1 MIVTQEYID
10 PTQTYISSKVLR
22 SFNFFWLG
30 FVLYTAAFVM
40 FTAMENQLILNKI
53 QLVGLALLLFGSL
66 GLIQFK
72 FDSQYLKVLYILY
85 TGWLLYTIS
94 RGFKFNRVFLFENL
108 FSAWYGIMPYF
119 VPVVLLFP
127 KNIFYLRKLFSA
139 IVISG
144 VIFLVYS
151 LIYRGQLLY
160 TGEDLTSQALME
172 IFSKTLSIPCG
183 FLLVTYIYQPKW
195 RKLFAFFVVFVTLL
209 LALIRGRRAIT
220 LMNVSYLVF
229 FYLIYLYVN
238 KIKFTTLIFSL
249 FAVCVIGVAGF
260 KYYSANKKGTFS
272 VLTSRIGE
280 DTRSAVETCLYDD
293 METEDWI
300 IGKGM
305 LGQYYCPGVDEA
317 STENNFT
324 DYRNMI
330 ETDYLNIILKGGMIS
345 LGLVLLITIPAVI
358 KGIFYSKNVLSKAAG
373 IWILFWIL
381 DLYPATV
388 TTFTLNYV
396 IVWICVGICYSRTI
410 RNMAEED
417 VKKILCGTVEGP
429 ES

>member
-1 MIVTQEYID
+1 MLVTQEYID
-10 PTQTYISSKVLR
+10 PNQTYISNKVLR

-30 FVLYTAAFVM
+30 FIIYTAAFVM
-40 FTAMENQLILNKI
+40 FTAMETQLILNKI
-53 QLVGLALLLFGSL
+53 QLVGLALLLFGSV

-94 RGFKFNRVFLFENL
+94 RGFKFDRVFLFENL

-127 KNIFYLRKLFSA
+127 KNIFYLRKLFTT

-151 LIYRGQLLY
+151 LIYRGQLMY
-160 TGEDLTSQALME
+160 AGEDLTSQAFME

-183 FLLVTYIYQPKW
+183 FLLLTYIYQPKW
-195 RKLFAFFVVFVTLL
+195 RRLFAFFTVFVTLL

-220 LMNVSYLVF
+220 LMNMSYLVF

-238 KIKFTTLIFSL
+238 KIKFTTLVFSL
-249 FAVCVIGVAGF
+249 FLVTLLGAAGF
-260 KYYSANKKGTFS
+260 KYYSDNKKGTFS

-280 DTRSAVETCLYDD
+280 DTRSAVEVCLYDD
-293 METEDWI
+293 MKTEDWI

-317 STENNFT
+317 STENSFT

-330 ETDYLNIILKGGMIS
+330 ETDYLNIILKGGIIS

-396 IVWICVGICYSRTI
+396 IVWICVGICYSSTI
-410 RNMAEED
+410 RNMPEED
-417 VKKILCGTVEGP
+417 VKKILCGTVGDE
-429 ES
+429 